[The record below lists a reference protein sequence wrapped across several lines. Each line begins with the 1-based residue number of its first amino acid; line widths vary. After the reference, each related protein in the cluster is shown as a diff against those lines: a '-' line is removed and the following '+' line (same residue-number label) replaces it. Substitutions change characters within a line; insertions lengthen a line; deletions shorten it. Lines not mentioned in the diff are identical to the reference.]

1 MNKYNLKHV
10 VDKELKLKVNEV
22 KTKLT
27 SVYEGVRFL
36 GFVIRTKTLG
46 VDPKRVKRFKD
57 KIRRITRR
65 NWGWMNYYRVANIKG
80 FTRDFIQ
87 WLCRRLRMVKMKQ

>member
-1 MNKYNLKHV
+1 
-10 VDKELKLKVNEV
+10 
-22 KTKLT
+22 
-27 SVYEGVRFL
+27 
-36 GFVIRTKTLG
+36 
-46 VDPKRVKRFKD
+46 RFKD

>member
-36 GFVIRTKTLG
+36 GFVIR
-46 VDPKRVKRFKD
+46 
-57 KIRRITRR
+57 
-65 NWGWMNYYRVANIKG
+65 VANIKG